1 MNKQGVINRRAIRYG
16 GIFLICLL
24 LIFPFLVDAEESYLV
39 YFLFLT
45 FLYIAMAQGWNVV
58 AGYAGQASLGQHA
71 FFGLGAY
78 VTAISWKAGWIG
90 YLDPAGMIISGAGAA
105 LLAII
110 IGVPLLA
117 KLRGDY
123 FALGT
128 LGLGEILRVVF
139 TQGGSITGG
148 PVGLML
154 PSSEYRSMIPYY
166 FFALSIAM
174 VSIVCVW
181 LLTRSRVGL
190 AFVAIR
196 EDEEAAAAN
205 GINVLKFKILAFA
218 VGAFLTGLCGSLFA
232 YNLFHIHPTGFF
244 SLNWALLPVLMTILG
259 GIGTLTGPVLGA
271 FVLASVFELANL
283 WLPEMHPVFSGAFI
297 ILVMLFLPGGLLSLG
312 RERRGPG
319 VLQKTL
325 PFMGKGRWQGKGIE
339 DNAEMLE

>member
-1 MNKQGVINRRAIRYG
+1 
-16 GIFLICLL
+16 
-24 LIFPFLVDAEESYLV
+24 VDSEESYLV

-45 FLYIAMAQGWNVV
+45 FLYIALAQGWNVV
-58 AGYAGQASLGQHA
+58 AGYGGQASLGQHA

-90 YLDPAGMIISGAGAA
+90 YLDPIGMLMSGAGAA
-105 LLAII
+105 LLAVM

-139 TQGGSITGG
+139 TQGGSLTGG

-166 FFALSIAM
+166 FFAISIALL
-174 VSIVCVW
+174 SLFCVW
-181 LLTRSRVGL
+181 LLVRSRLGL
-190 AFVAIR
+190 ALVAIR

-205 GINVLKFKILAFA
+205 GIHVLKFKIFAFA
-218 VGAFLTGLCGSLFA
+218 VGAFFTGLCGSLFA
-232 YNLFHIHPTGFF
+232 YYLFHIHPSGFF

-259 GIGTLTGPVLGA
+259 GIGTLMGPVVGA

-283 WLPEMHPVFSGAFI
+283 WLPEIHPIFSGAFI
-297 ILVMLFLPGGLLSLG
+297 ILVMLFLPGGIMSLG
-312 RERRGPG
+312 EKPRKYRI
-319 VLQKTL
+319 LQRML
-325 PFMGKGRWQGKGIE
+325 PFMQSS
-339 DNAEMLE
+339 